1 MFLSS
6 KSGFCK
12 DCQVLNAME
21 TAEQERKVREEAE
34 RKFQEEEAK
43 RYAEDAQRQK
53 AEDLVRMAFTEKR
66 PIATITRFPTVVQQN
81 IQPNPVINNIQYAR
95 VQNITPVI
103 YNTPNPNINR
113 IQLVNQNQNGI
124 YRVNNIQNIN
134 PVPTVKSLNTDNKAS
149 PFVYQNLI
157 QMNNAYQVRNNNAAL
172 PINTGN
178 RVIVTNFNNQR
189 PRPILRSNST
199 MNYST
204 PNFGAR
210 VIEKKIISGN
220 NYKPHVYKRALY

>member
-1 MFLSS
+1 MFPNNNDNYPRTPGGYS
-6 KSGFCK
+6 
-12 DCQVLNAME
+12 VE
-21 TAEQERKVREEAE
+21 TYEPAVIHP
-34 RKFQEEEAK
+34 
-43 RYAEDAQRQK
+43 DQRQK

-103 YNTPNPNINR
+103 YNTSNPNING

>member
-1 MFLSS
+1 MFPNNNDNYPRTPGGYS
-6 KSGFCK
+6 
-12 DCQVLNAME
+12 VE
-21 TAEQERKVREEAE
+21 TYEPAVIHPE
-34 RKFQEEEAK
+34 
-43 RYAEDAQRQK
+43 QRQK

>member
-1 MFLSS
+1 MFPNNNDNYPRSPGGYS
-6 KSGFCK
+6 
-12 DCQVLNAME
+12 VE
-21 TAEQERKVREEAE
+21 TYEPAVIHP
-34 RKFQEEEAK
+34 
-43 RYAEDAQRQK
+43 DQRQK

-81 IQPNPVINNIQYAR
+81 IQPNTVINNIQYAR

-134 PVPTVKSLNTDNKAS
+134 PVPTVKSLNTDNKVS

-172 PINTGN
+172 PLNTGN
-178 RVIVTNFNNQR
+178 RVILTNFNNQR
-189 PRPILRSNST
+189 PRPILRSNSA

>member
-1 MFLSS
+1 MFPNNNDNYPRTPGGYS
-6 KSGFCK
+6 
-12 DCQVLNAME
+12 VE
-21 TAEQERKVREEAE
+21 TYEPAVIHP
-34 RKFQEEEAK
+34 
-43 RYAEDAQRQK
+43 DQRQK

-134 PVPTVKSLNTDNKAS
+134 PVPTVKSLNTDNKVS

-210 VIEKKIISGN
+210 VIEKKIISGS

>member
-1 MFLSS
+1 MFPNNNDNYPRTPGGYS
-6 KSGFCK
+6 
-12 DCQVLNAME
+12 VE
-21 TAEQERKVREEAE
+21 TYEPAVIHP
-34 RKFQEEEAK
+34 
-43 RYAEDAQRQK
+43 DQRQK

-157 QMNNAYQVRNNNAAL
+157 QTNNAYQVRNKNNNAVL

>member
-1 MFLSS
+1 MFPNNNNNYPRTPGGYS
-6 KSGFCK
+6 
-12 DCQVLNAME
+12 VE
-21 TAEQERKVREEAE
+21 TYEPAVIHP
-34 RKFQEEEAK
+34 
-43 RYAEDAQRQK
+43 DQRQK

-189 PRPILRSNST
+189 PRPILRSNSA

>member
-1 MFLSS
+1 MFPNNNDNYPRTPGGYS
-6 KSGFCK
+6 
-12 DCQVLNAME
+12 VE
-21 TAEQERKVREEAE
+21 TYEPAVIHP
-34 RKFQEEEAK
+34 
-43 RYAEDAQRQK
+43 DQRQK

-134 PVPTVKSLNTDNKAS
+134 PVPTVKSLNTDNKVS

-189 PRPILRSNST
+189 PRPILRSNSA

-220 NYKPHVYKRALY
+220 NYKPHVYKRALF

>member
-1 MFLSS
+1 MFPNNNDNYPRTPGGYS
-6 KSGFCK
+6 
-12 DCQVLNAME
+12 VE
-21 TAEQERKVREEAE
+21 TYEPAVIHP
-34 RKFQEEEAK
+34 
-43 RYAEDAQRQK
+43 DQRQK

-81 IQPNPVINNIQYAR
+81 IQPNPVINNFQYAR

-103 YNTPNPNINR
+103 YNTSNPNING

-189 PRPILRSNST
+189 PRPILRSNSA

>member
-1 MFLSS
+1 MFPNNNDNYPRTPGGYS
-6 KSGFCK
+6 
-12 DCQVLNAME
+12 VE
-21 TAEQERKVREEAE
+21 TYEPAVIHPE
-34 RKFQEEEAK
+34 
-43 RYAEDAQRQK
+43 QRQK

-66 PIATITRFPTVVQQN
+66 PIATITRFPTIVQQN

-172 PINTGN
+172 PLNTGN

-189 PRPILRSNST
+189 PRPILRSNSA

>member
-1 MFLSS
+1 MFPNNNDNYPRTPGGYS
-6 KSGFCK
+6 
-12 DCQVLNAME
+12 VE
-21 TAEQERKVREEAE
+21 TYEPAVIHP
-34 RKFQEEEAK
+34 
-43 RYAEDAQRQK
+43 DQRQK

-113 IQLVNQNQNGI
+113 IQLVNQNQKGI

-134 PVPTVKSLNTDNKAS
+134 PVPTVKSLNTDNKVS

-220 NYKPHVYKRALY
+220 NYKPHVYKRALF

>member
-1 MFLSS
+1 MFPNNNDNYPRTPGGYS
-6 KSGFCK
+6 
-12 DCQVLNAME
+12 VE
-21 TAEQERKVREEAE
+21 TYEPAVIHP
-34 RKFQEEEAK
+34 
-43 RYAEDAQRQK
+43 DQRQK

-103 YNTPNPNINR
+103 YNTSNPNING
-113 IQLVNQNQNGI
+113 IQLVNQNKNGI

-220 NYKPHVYKRALY
+220 NYKPHVYKRALF

>member
-1 MFLSS
+1 MFPNNNDNYPRTPGGYS
-6 KSGFCK
+6 
-12 DCQVLNAME
+12 VE
-21 TAEQERKVREEAE
+21 TYEPAVIHP
-34 RKFQEEEAK
+34 
-43 RYAEDAQRQK
+43 DQRQK

-103 YNTPNPNINR
+103 YNTSNPNING

-189 PRPILRSNST
+189 PRPILRSNSA

>member
-1 MFLSS
+1 MFPNNNDNYPRTPGGYS
-6 KSGFCK
+6 
-12 DCQVLNAME
+12 VE
-21 TAEQERKVREEAE
+21 TYEPAVIHP
-34 RKFQEEEAK
+34 
-43 RYAEDAQRQK
+43 DQRQK

-134 PVPTVKSLNTDNKAS
+134 PVPTVKSLNTDNKVS

-172 PINTGN
+172 PLNTGN

>member
-1 MFLSS
+1 MFPNNNDNYPRTPGGYS
-6 KSGFCK
+6 
-12 DCQVLNAME
+12 VE
-21 TAEQERKVREEAE
+21 TYEPAVIHP
-34 RKFQEEEAK
+34 
-43 RYAEDAQRQK
+43 DQRQK

-103 YNTPNPNINR
+103 YNTSNPNING

-189 PRPILRSNST
+189 PRPILRSNSA

-220 NYKPHVYKRALY
+220 NYKPHVYKRALF

>member
-1 MFLSS
+1 MFPNNNDNYPRTPGGYS
-6 KSGFCK
+6 
-12 DCQVLNAME
+12 VE
-21 TAEQERKVREEAE
+21 TYEPAVIHP
-34 RKFQEEEAK
+34 
-43 RYAEDAQRQK
+43 DQRQK

-134 PVPTVKSLNTDNKAS
+134 PVPTVKSLNTDNKVS

-220 NYKPHVYKRALY
+220 NYKPHVYKRALF

>member
-1 MFLSS
+1 MFPNNNDNYPRTPGGYS
-6 KSGFCK
+6 
-12 DCQVLNAME
+12 VE
-21 TAEQERKVREEAE
+21 TYEPAVIHP
-34 RKFQEEEAK
+34 
-43 RYAEDAQRQK
+43 DQRQK

-81 IQPNPVINNIQYAR
+81 IQPNPVINNFQYTR

>member
-1 MFLSS
+1 MFPNNNDNYPRTPGGYS
-6 KSGFCK
+6 
-12 DCQVLNAME
+12 VE
-21 TAEQERKVREEAE
+21 TYEPAVIHP
-34 RKFQEEEAK
+34 
-43 RYAEDAQRQK
+43 DQRQK

-134 PVPTVKSLNTDNKAS
+134 PVPTVKSLNTDNKVS

-157 QMNNAYQVRNNNAAL
+157 QMNNAYQVRNNNAVL
-172 PINTGN
+172 PLNTGN

-220 NYKPHVYKRALY
+220 NYKPHVYKRALF

>member
-1 MFLSS
+1 MFPNNNDNYQRTPGGYS
-6 KSGFCK
+6 
-12 DCQVLNAME
+12 VE
-21 TAEQERKVREEAE
+21 TYEPAVIHP
-34 RKFQEEEAK
+34 
-43 RYAEDAQRQK
+43 DQRQK

-172 PINTGN
+172 PINIGN

-189 PRPILRSNST
+189 PRPILRSNSA

-220 NYKPHVYKRALY
+220 NYKPHVYKRALF

>member
-1 MFLSS
+1 MFPNNNDNYPRKPGGYS
-6 KSGFCK
+6 
-12 DCQVLNAME
+12 VE
-21 TAEQERKVREEAE
+21 TYEPAVIHPDQRK
-34 RKFQEEEAK
+34 
-43 RYAEDAQRQK
+43 K
-53 AEDLVRMAFTEKR
+53 AEDLIRMAFTEKR
-66 PIATITRFPTVVQQN
+66 PIATISHFPTVVQQN
-81 IQPNPVINNIQYAR
+81 IRPNPVINNIQYAR

-113 IQLVNQNQNGI
+113 IQLVNPNQNGI

-149 PFVYQNLI
+149 HFVYQNLI

-178 RVIVTNFNNQR
+178 RVIVTNFKNQS
-189 PRPILRSNST
+189 PRPILRSNSA

-210 VIEKKIISGN
+210 VFQKKIISGN

>member
-1 MFLSS
+1 MFPNNNDNYPRTPGGYS
-6 KSGFCK
+6 
-12 DCQVLNAME
+12 VE
-21 TAEQERKVREEAE
+21 TYEPAVIHP
-34 RKFQEEEAK
+34 
-43 RYAEDAQRQK
+43 DQRQK

-81 IQPNPVINNIQYAR
+81 IQPNPVINNIQYTR

-103 YNTPNPNINR
+103 YNTSNPNING

-189 PRPILRSNST
+189 PRPILRSNSA

>member
-1 MFLSS
+1 MFPNNNDNYPRTPGGYS
-6 KSGFCK
+6 
-12 DCQVLNAME
+12 VE
-21 TAEQERKVREEAE
+21 TYEPAVIHP
-34 RKFQEEEAK
+34 
-43 RYAEDAQRQK
+43 DQRQK

-66 PIATITRFPTVVQQN
+66 PIATITRFPIVVQQN

>member
-1 MFLSS
+1 MFPNNNNNYPRTPGGYS
-6 KSGFCK
+6 
-12 DCQVLNAME
+12 VE
-21 TAEQERKVREEAE
+21 TYEPAVIHP
-34 RKFQEEEAK
+34 
-43 RYAEDAQRQK
+43 DQRQK

-81 IQPNPVINNIQYAR
+81 IQPNPVINNFQYAR

-103 YNTPNPNINR
+103 YNTSNPNING

-220 NYKPHVYKRALY
+220 NYKPHVYKRALF

>member
-1 MFLSS
+1 MFPNNNDNYPRTPGGYS
-6 KSGFCK
+6 
-12 DCQVLNAME
+12 VE
-21 TAEQERKVREEAE
+21 TYEPAVIHP
-34 RKFQEEEAK
+34 
-43 RYAEDAQRQK
+43 DQRQK

-66 PIATITRFPTVVQQN
+66 PIATITRFPSVVQQN